1 MKSIKV
7 GLLLLLGFV
16 PIMMFAQVAEKSE
29 STVVD
34 SAVGVAVLDDE
45 AKEGT
50 STKQNSLL
58 WEISGNGLEEPSYLF
73 GTIHIIGKEDYFW
86 TDLMEEKFQQTEK
99 LVLEIDMGKNQM
111 MMMLSLISKMRMKD
125 GKTLHDLLTKKEY
138 KEVEDYFMDNMGM
151 SLATF
156 DRFKPI
162 FTSMIIAQG
171 EAGEAGSMEDSKS
184 YEMELVEKA
193 KQRKMKIDGL
203 ETVAYQISMFD
214 SIPYETQAEMLIEAI
229 NAEVDSGETTFDD
242 MVELYKNQDLE
253 GLYAMI
259 TEEDSEI
266 EGYEDLLLVTR
277 NKNWIPLI
285 AEMTAKNPTFIA
297 VGAGHLP
304 GKSGVINLLI
314 AAGYTLTPLR

>member
-29 STVVD
+29 STVED
-34 SAVGVAVLDDE
+34 SEVGVATLEDE
-45 AKEGT
+45 AKERT

-86 TDLMEEKFQQTEK
+86 TDLMEEKFQETEK

-111 MMMLSLISKMRMKD
+111 MMMLSLISKMKMKD

-138 KEVEDYFMDNMGM
+138 KEVEDYFMDKMGM
-151 SLATF
+151 PLATF

-162 FTSMIIAQG
+162 FTSMIIAQ
-171 EAGEAGSMEDSKS
+171 GEAGSMEDSKS

-203 ETVAYQISMFD
+203 ETAAYQISMFD
-214 SIPYETQAEMLIEAI
+214 SIPYEMQAEMLIEAI
-229 NAEVDSGETTFDD
+229 NTEVDSSETTFDD
-242 MVELYKNQDLE
+242 MVELYKSQDLE

>member
-7 GLLLLLGFV
+7 GLLLLLGFA

-29 STVVD
+29 STVED
-34 SAVGVAVLDDE
+34 SEVGVATLEDE
-45 AKEGT
+45 AKERT

-86 TDLMEEKFQQTEK
+86 TDLMEEKFQETEK

-111 MMMLSLISKMRMKD
+111 MMMLSLISKMKMKD

-138 KEVEDYFMDNMGM
+138 KEVEDYFMDKMGM
-151 SLATF
+151 PLATF

-162 FTSMIIAQG
+162 FTSMIIAQ
-171 EAGEAGSMEDSKS
+171 GEAGSMEDSKS

-203 ETVAYQISMFD
+203 ETAAYQISMFD
-214 SIPYETQAEMLIEAI
+214 SIPYEMQAEMLIEAI
-229 NAEVDSGETTFDD
+229 NTEVDSSETTFDD
-242 MVELYKNQDLE
+242 MVELYKSQDLE

>member
-1 MKSIKV
+1 MKLIKV

-16 PIMMFAQVAEKSE
+16 PIMMFAQIAEKSE
-29 STVVD
+29 STVED
-34 SAVGVAVLDDE
+34 SEVGVATLEDE
-45 AKEGT
+45 AKERT

-86 TDLMEEKFQQTEK
+86 TDLMEEKFQETEK

-111 MMMLSLISKMRMKD
+111 MMMLSLISKMKMKD

-138 KEVEDYFMDNMGM
+138 KEVEDYFMDKMGM
-151 SLATF
+151 PLATF

-162 FTSMIIAQG
+162 FTSMIIAQ
-171 EAGEAGSMEDSKS
+171 GEAGSMEDSKS

-203 ETVAYQISMFD
+203 ETAAYQISMFD
-214 SIPYETQAEMLIEAI
+214 SIPYEMQAEMLIEAI
-229 NAEVDSGETTFDD
+229 NTEVDSSETTFDD
-242 MVELYKNQDLE
+242 MVELYKSQDLE